1 MYQRGM
7 VTAMS
12 AYEQEF
18 LQNITNI
25 RGVDFETWPGWEQ
38 LMAWVKRQPWKQ
50 EFFGGEKI
58 PARLLHPAT
67 LVAELTKYLGG

>member
-1 MYQRGM
+1 
-7 VTAMS
+7 MS

-25 RGVDFETWPGWEQ
+25 QGVDFETWQGWEQ
-38 LMAWVKRQPWKQ
+38 LMTWTKRQPWKK

-58 PARLLHPAT
+58 PAKLLHPAT
-67 LVAELTKYLGG
+67 MVAELTKYLGG